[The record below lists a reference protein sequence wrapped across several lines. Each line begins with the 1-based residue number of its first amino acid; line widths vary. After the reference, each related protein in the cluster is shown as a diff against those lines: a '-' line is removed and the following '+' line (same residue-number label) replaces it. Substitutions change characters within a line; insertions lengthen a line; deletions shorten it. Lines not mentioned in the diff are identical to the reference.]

1 MLDWHY
7 PLEEGDTERA
17 IVIGGGIAGLLA
29 ARVLSGF
36 YNEVLIVERDDFP
49 DKPENRPGTPQDFQP
64 HRLTARG
71 ILILGR
77 FFPGYNEELL
87 AHGAPSA
94 LNKLNHMINP
104 YGSVVMLNEENE
116 ATFSR
121 ALLEWVLRKRVQAIP
136 NVHFICKK
144 EVIRLLSSTDHH
156 TITGIQVRDRG
167 TAERQ
172 EQTITANLVIDTSG
186 RFSKIVRWLTE
197 LGYDV
202 PKPEMLKV
210 SLGYSTRHYRIP
222 PHLEEKWNV
231 IHLAGDPVKETNAG
245 VFSIIENHKAEM
257 ILWNIGGRYP
267 STNPEQ
273 YEREIAQ
280 LASPLFAEVQKELEP
295 IAAPRGY
302 RFTELIRQHFEQMKR
317 WPSGLLVMGDAF
329 CHFDP
334 IYGQGMT
341 VAAIEAEILEASLRD
356 QHNHPMPE
364 FELSVLKKMQDS
376 IEPAW
381 WLNGVSDLRWSG
393 VEHVGSEPLKGLKFA
408 QNYFKHILKLATE
421 QSNDELYGMYWLV
434 NTLFLSPRAL
444 FNPQMITEL
453 LSDGSSPDGKRLLD
467 ELTRGSDKLL
477 EELLDQ
483 VIPSFERASFASME
497 DLKQKSKT

>member
-1 MLDWHY
+1 MLDRQF
-7 PLEEGDTERA
+7 PLAEKNTERV
-17 IVIGGGIAGLLA
+17 IVIGGSIAGLLA
-29 ARVLSGF
+29 ARVLSGY
-36 YNEVLIVERDDFP
+36 YNEVLIIDRDDFP
-49 DKPENRPGTPQDFQP
+49 DKPENRSGTPQAFQP
-64 HRLTARG
+64 HRLTPRG

-94 LNKLNHMINP
+94 LNKLNHMINS
-104 YGSVVMLNEENE
+104 YGSMVMANQENE

-136 NVHFICKK
+136 NVRFLCKK
-144 EVIRLLSSTDHH
+144 EVIRLLSSTDRS
-156 TITGIQVRDRG
+156 TITGIQVQDRG
-167 TAERQ
+167 TAERLQ
-172 EQTITANLVIDTSG
+172 QTITANLVIDTSG
-186 RFSKIVRWLTE
+186 RSSKVVRWLTE

-222 PHLEEKWNV
+222 PHLAAKWNV

-245 VFSIIENHKAEM
+245 VFSIIENNRAE
-257 ILWNIGGRYP
+257 IVLWNIGGRYP

-273 YEREIAQ
+273 YEREISQ
-280 LASPLFAEVQKELEP
+280 LASQLFAEVRQELEP

-302 RFTELIRQHFEQMKR
+302 RLPELFRQRFEQMKR

-329 CHFDP
+329 CNFDP
-334 IYGQGMT
+334 IYGQGIT

-356 QHNHPMPE
+356 KHNNPE
-364 FELSVLKKMQDS
+364 PDFELSVLKKMQDS

-381 WLNGVSDLRWSG
+381 WLNCVSDLRWPG
-393 VEHVGSEPLKGLKFA
+393 VEYVGSEPFKGLKFA
-408 QNYFKHILKLATE
+408 QNYFEYILKSATE
-421 QSNDELYGMYWLV
+421 QSNYELYGLYWLV
-434 NTLFLSPRAL
+434 NSLFLHPREL
-444 FNPQMITEL
+444 FNPQMVTALFAESDS
-453 LSDGSSPDGKRLLD
+453 SDGNRLLD
-467 ELTRGSDKLL
+467 ELTKGSDKPL

-483 VIPSFERASFASME
+483 FIPSFERASFSSMK
-497 DLKQKSKT
+497 DLMQQSET